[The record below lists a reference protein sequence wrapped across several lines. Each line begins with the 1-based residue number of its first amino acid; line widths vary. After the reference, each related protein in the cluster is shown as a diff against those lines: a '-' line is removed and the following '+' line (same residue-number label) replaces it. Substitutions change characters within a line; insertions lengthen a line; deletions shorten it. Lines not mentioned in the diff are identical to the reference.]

1 MALAP
6 SVSCILGTVPDAGAI
21 TVLLQRSRAG
31 DHDALNELLP
41 IVYEDLR
48 VQAARLFKDEQRAVT
63 LQPTALVSEAY
74 LRLVGHRRIQW
85 NDRNHFFA
93 VASRLMRQ
101 ILVDYARARNADK
114 RGGHHTQVTLG
125 SADVES
131 RGDEEARMIDILNLD
146 GLLDRLAA
154 RSSRQAQ
161 VVELRVFA
169 GLTVEETAETLELS
183 PRTIKTDWQLA
194 RAWLARELDA

>member
-1 MALAP
+1 M
-6 SVSCILGTVPDAGAI
+6 SDAGAI

-41 IVYEDLR
+41 IVYDDLR
-48 VQAARLFKDEQRAVT
+48 AQAARLFRNEQRAVT

-74 LRLVGHRRIQW
+74 LRLLGNRRIQW

-114 RGGHHTQVTLG
+114 RGGDHTQVTLG
-125 SADVES
+125 SLDDNA

-146 GLLDRLAA
+146 GLLDRLAT
-154 RSSRQAQ
+154 RNSRQAQ
-161 VVELRVFA
+161 VVELRIFA
-169 GLTVEETAETLELS
+169 GLTVEETAETGRGS
-183 PRTIKTDWQLA
+183 PRL
-194 RAWLARELDA
+194 LPP